1 MKGEK
6 QVVFKDKM
14 IKEGKRGLV
23 KNVNKMWNEMASYIK
38 RVAKEVFLE
47 NLKDVSNKLR
57 RLDG

>member
-1 MKGEK
+1 
-6 QVVFKDKM
+6 
-14 IKEGKRGLV
+14 
-23 KNVNKMWNEMASYIK
+23 MWNEMASYIK